1 MLYKIVKRCFDF
13 ILSLLLSII
22 TFPFFLIIAIL
33 IKFDSKG
40 PVFFIHNRVG
50 KNGKRLPLLKF
61 RTMVDGAE
69 DMIKDF
75 SPEQKKEWEENYKL
89 EHDPRI
95 TKVGRFLRKT
105 SIDELPQLY
114 NILVGQLSFVGPRP
128 VTTDELEKYGD
139 NKSKVLSVV
148 PGLTGWWA
156 CNGRSNVS
164 YEERMQLELY
174 YVDHASIGLD
184 VKIMFKTIGV
194 VFTHEGAV

>member
-1 MLYKIVKRCFDF
+1 MLYKIVKRAFDF
-13 ILSLLLSII
+13 IVSLLLAII
-22 TFPFFLIIAIL
+22 TLPFFIVIAIV
-33 IKFDSKG
+33 IKLDTKG
-40 PVFFIHNRVG
+40 PIFFIHNRVG
-50 KNGKRLPLLKF
+50 KRGKRLPLLKF

-114 NILVGQLSFVGPRP
+114 NILIGQLSFVGPRP

-139 NKSKVLSVV
+139 NKSRVLSVV

-174 YVDHASIGLD
+174 YVEHASIGLD
-184 VKIMFKTIGV
+184 IKIMFKTVGV

>member
-1 MLYKIVKRCFDF
+1 MLYKIVKRAFDF
-13 ILSLLLSII
+13 IVSLLLAII
-22 TFPFFLIIAIL
+22 TLPFFIIIAIA
-33 IKFDSKG
+33 IKLDTKG
-40 PVFFIHNRVG
+40 PIFFIHNRVG
-50 KNGKRLPLLKF
+50 KRGKRLPLLKF

-95 TKVGRFLRKT
+95 TKVGKFLRKT

-128 VTTDELEKYGD
+128 VTEEELEKYGE
-139 NKSKVLSVV
+139 NKVKVLSVV

-174 YVDHASIGLD
+174 YVEHASIRLD
-184 VKIMFKTIGV
+184 IKIMFKTIGV

>member
-105 SIDELPQLY
+105 SID
-114 NILVGQLSFVGPRP
+114 
-128 VTTDELEKYGD
+128 

-184 VKIMFKTIGV
+184 IKIMFKTIGV